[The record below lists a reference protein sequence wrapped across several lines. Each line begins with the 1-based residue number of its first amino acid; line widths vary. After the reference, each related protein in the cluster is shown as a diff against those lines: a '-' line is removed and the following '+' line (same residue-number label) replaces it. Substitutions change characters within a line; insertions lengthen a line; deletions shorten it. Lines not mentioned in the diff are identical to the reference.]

1 MRLIR
6 NTRTD
11 GLCKYAIIRLDK
23 IDLNMFDVRNPT
35 DLCDAIRQDPSVI
48 EFGEPNTENEFFV
61 IKLKDINS
69 RAALNTYAT
78 NAKAGP
84 DGDLEYANDVQ
95 ELANRAG
102 PNHPNCKVPD

>member
-23 IDLNMFDVRNPT
+23 IDLNTFDVRNPR
-35 DLCDAIRQDPSVI
+35 DLAEAIASDFSVV
-48 EFGEPNTENEFFV
+48 EFGEPNSENEFFV
-61 IKLKDINS
+61 IKLKDKNA
-69 RAALNTYAT
+69 RKALNAYVDCAR
-78 NAKAGP
+78 AGP
-84 DGDLEYANDVQ
+84 DGDSEYANDVQ

-102 PNHPNCKVPD
+102 FNHPNCKVPD